1 MSDSAPRRLAM
12 LRAALADIV
21 PWLDNPAV
29 TEIMLNP
36 DGSVWVNEIGQGMY
50 NSGVTLTPE
59 TAERIICLIAAT
71 ANDEINPSKP
81 RLAAKLPHWGARV
94 QASIPPYAVDGPT
107 FNLRLPAKTI
117 YTVSEYVAADMMTQ
131 AEADHVTDAI
141 LNRRNILIG
150 GGTGSGKTT
159 FANAL
164 LALIAETN
172 DRVILIEDN
181 LELQCRAPNLV
192 RKLVS
197 PPELTL
203 SMAVFDA
210 LREYPKRLIVG
221 EVRDKT
227 AYDLINIWN
236 TGHPGNLCT
245 LHADSAEDS
254 LDRLNRLAQQA
265 QPNFDFRPEIGKAVS
280 TVVHLVEDINHPAGR
295 RVSSVIE
302 VEGFT
307 DHWVTRRIA

>member
-1 MSDSAPRRLAM
+1 MSENAQRRMAM
-12 LRAALADIV
+12 LRAALKDIE

-36 DGSVWVNEIGQGMY
+36 DGAIWINEIGQGMFR
-50 NSGVTLTPE
+50 SDVTLTPE
-59 TAERIICLIAAT
+59 TAERIICLIAAA
-71 ANDEINPSKP
+71 ANDEINPKKP
-81 RLAAKLPHWGARV
+81 RLAAKLPYWGARV
-94 QASIPPYAVDGPT
+94 QASIPPYSVDGPT
-107 FNLRLPAKTI
+107 FNFRLPAKKVFTLH
-117 YTVSEYVAADMMTQ
+117 EYVTSDMLTASQ
-131 AEADHVTDAI
+131 ARYVAEAITQ
-141 LNRRNILIG
+141 RRNILVS
-150 GGTGSGKTT
+150 GGTSSGKTT

-164 LALIAETN
+164 LALIAETD

-181 LELQCRAPNLV
+181 LELQCQAPNLV

-245 LHADSAEDS
+245 LHADSAVDT

-280 TVVHLVEDINHPAGR
+280 VCVHLAEDRTHPAGR
-295 RVSSVIE
+295 RVTDVIDVKGFE
-302 VEGFT
+302 GHWIVEK
-307 DHWVTRRIA
+307 VA